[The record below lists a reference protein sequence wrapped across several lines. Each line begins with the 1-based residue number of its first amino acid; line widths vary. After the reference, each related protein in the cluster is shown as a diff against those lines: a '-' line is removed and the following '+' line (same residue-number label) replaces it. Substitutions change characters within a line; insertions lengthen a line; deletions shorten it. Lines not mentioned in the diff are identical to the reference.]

1 MLLPAVKWLV
11 AFLFTQAVEVPFWIL
26 AQRRGGRR
34 VGAAER
40 PSLASAALVGFGAS
54 ALTHPIVWFVFPSLS
69 PSIGYWPMVAL
80 AELFAVG
87 VEAVYIRAEG
97 VRHGVLWSL
106 AANGASFAL
115 GIAILWPIWRS
126 G

>member
-1 MLLPAVKWLV
+1 LKWLV
-11 AFLFTQAVEVPFWIL
+11 AFLFTQAVELPFWIL

-34 VGAAER
+34 PGAPPR
-40 PSLASAALVGFGAS
+40 PSLGTAALVGLGAS
-54 ALTHPIVWFVFPSLS
+54 ALTHPIVWFVFPSLQ
-69 PSIGYWPMVAL
+69 PWIGYWPMVAL

-87 VEAVYIRAEG
+87 VEAAYIRAEG
-97 VRHGVLWSL
+97 VRHGVVWSL
-106 AANGASFAL
+106 AANAASFAL